1 MTNIADYISQLQT
14 LTQRNID
21 LLTAINESFFTK
33 REHLQVQLGTTQY
46 VIPSFISLENK
57 INALQEN
64 FENLVSAP
72 KTGEA
77 IFNIDGNS
85 RQIELKG
92 YTNTPHRADIDPTK
106 IKGYSVE
113 NRDVFKDFMTPTPFI
128 KLDLSGVDND
138 ISHINVKKVTFL
150 SEELKKIV
158 TDSGS
163 SAIAKQSW
171 ADLYKILSLYKE
183 DIDYIMYDTLYRMPL
198 RENLGYSEYN
208 IKSIDKDEV
217 DSDLYEYITVT
228 LHEELKYAQYDGTIE
243 SYLKIGDM
251 LVTYDDSAKLEIIE
265 INNSTRQ
272 LRLRVVNGDY
282 LNLGADPDNNLS
294 SDMCKLKFFS
304 SVDYESNKYINVPL
318 EEDQYVAIFLAPTND
333 RMNIRA
339 PWGNGILVNTYNLTD
354 EASNT
359 TNFKDYYDDNVRNI
373 GDILNEISTSMSTT
387 ITRFTQT
394 EFNTF
399 TNYKPVINKDDIKV
413 VQINTHLNNS
423 TTVQNIRS
431 LYSQKQEYNKQLEE
445 VKAQISSLTTTL
457 SEISFNDTTGVRN
470 SYVSQLTQYNTRQ
483 EELLNSITKISN
495 EIATTVNDSVI
506 PIESAKYRIRGYF
519 DWSAITDELIKEYK
533 ENIKGIRLQ
542 YRYKNQ
548 DLSTS
553 TAISLN
559 NGFIFS
565 DWNNMDS
572 FDLKK
577 NPIYENGSYK
587 FKYKQYNGSNDNG
600 SQNEPSFNQIDIP
613 ISQGETVDI
622 RLKIVWDFGYPF
634 VETTSD
640 WSDIVNIT
648 FPDEYLKDVQVTD
661 IIDENN
667 KDIEDNRF
675 KNILKDQG
683 VTEHIND
690 LVVDQN
696 ETYYHQPDHIAS
708 GFYTEE
714 RRIIPLRDKLTEI
727 NTAIQS
733 LQDIVQGTNN
743 TNLKVAI
750 LVDGVENTV
759 YTGRENS
766 IILPAYKNTG
776 ETKTY
781 STQATIQIT
790 NNSSHVAY
798 LYSIFPS
805 NTSGDIKPDSPS
817 LYNRDGNS
825 DYIVV
830 GEEKNSDGTTKK
842 IGDVWVW
849 CSNADNSNT
858 DNSNGDYIAQRLNQ
872 WITFRTK
879 NPADGSMYYGETN
892 DNENK
897 QQSYKKDLQY
907 NSQKG
912 DVDNILYIYPHIDD
926 EEDLIINNAN
936 LYSYM
941 TLAPNESLI
950 IPLNVHYKLTGQDTE
965 GKNLPSI
972 SRYIAFDLRSSLYL
986 NPNTYIIKFIAPY
999 DETVQNKIS
1008 RAEKSRLLT
1017 TTTTTGITVSKYNTI
1032 IKNS

>member
-1 MTNIADYISQLQT
+1 MANIADYISQLQT

-92 YTNTPHRADIDPTK
+92 YTNTPHRADIDPDK

-158 TDSGS
+158 IGTGTESSGT
-163 SAIAKQSW
+163 SAITKQSW

-198 RENLGYSEYN
+198 RENLGYSEYT

-228 LHEELKYAQYDGTIE
+228 LHEELKYALYDGTIE
-243 SYLKIGDM
+243 SYLKVGDM

-282 LNLGADPDNNLS
+282 LNLSADPKNDLS

-354 EASNT
+354 EASNK

-483 EELLNSITKISN
+483 EELINSITKISN

-533 ENIKGIRLQ
+533 ENIKGIRIQ

-553 TAISLN
+553 TAISLS

-577 NPIYENGSYK
+577 NPIYENGTYK

-661 IIDENN
+661 IINENN

-690 LVVDQN
+690 VVIDQN

-743 TNLKVAI
+743 TNLKVAV

-766 IILPAYKNTG
+766 ITLPAYENTG
-776 ETKTY
+776 EKEIY

-805 NTSGDIKPDSPS
+805 DTSGDIKTTSNS
-817 LYNRDGNS
+817 LYNRDNKNS
-825 DYIVV
+825 DYLV
-830 GEEKNSDGTTKK
+830 EYQEPNETDSSTKTTKV
-842 IGDVWVW
+842 GGVWIW
-849 CSNADNSNT
+849 CSNSGENSK
-858 DNSNGDYIAQRLNQ
+858 GDYTAQRLNQ
-872 WITFRTK
+872 WITFRVK
-879 NPADGSMYYGETN
+879 NPANGSMYY
-892 DNENK
+892 DISNEDK
-897 QQSYKKDLQY
+897 LQSYIKESQY
-907 NSQKG
+907 KE
-912 DVDNILYIYPHIDD
+912 DDKATYEDRMFIYPHIDD
-926 EEDLIINNAN
+926 RDDLIINNAN

-950 IPLNVHYKLTGQDTE
+950 IPLNVHYILTDSTMIE
-965 GKNLPSI
+965 K
-972 SRYIAFDLRSSLYL
+972 YIAFDLRSSLYL
-986 NPNTYIIKFIAPY
+986 NPNTYIIKFMAPKE
-999 DETVQNKIS
+999 DTIQNKIS

-1017 TTTTTGITVSKYNTI
+1017 TTTTTGNTVSKYNTI

>member
-1 MTNIADYISQLQT
+1 MANIADYISQLQT
-14 LTQRNID
+14 LTQRNLD

-85 RQIELKG
+85 KQIELKG
-92 YTNTPHRADIDPTK
+92 YTNTPHKADIDPAK

-128 KLDLSGVDND
+128 KLDLSGIDND

-158 TDSGS
+158 TDNESDSS
-163 SAIAKQSW
+163 SAIKKQSW
-171 ADLYKILSLYKE
+171 SDLYKILSLYKE
-183 DIDYIMYDTLYRMPL
+183 DVDYIMYDTLYRMPL
-198 RENLGYSEYN
+198 RENMGYGNYT

-228 LHEELKYAQYDGTIE
+228 IYEELKYTQYDGTIE
-243 SYLKIGDM
+243 SYLKVGDM

-272 LRLRVVNGDY
+272 LKLKVVNGDY
-282 LNLGADPDNNLS
+282 LNLGEDPENNLS

-339 PWGNGILVNTYNLTD
+339 PWGDGILINTYNLTD
-354 EASNT
+354 ETSQT
-359 TNFKDYYDDNVRNI
+359 TNFKDYYNENVRNI
-373 GDILNEISTSMSTT
+373 GDILNEISASMSTT
-387 ITRFTQT
+387 ITQFTQT
-394 EFNTF
+394 QFNTF
-399 TNYKPVINKDDIKV
+399 TKYKPVINKDDIKV

-431 LYSQKQEYNKQLEE
+431 LYAQKQEYNKQLEE
-445 VKAQISSLTTTL
+445 VKTQISSLTSTL

-470 SYVSQLTQYNTRQ
+470 SYVSQLSQYNSKQ
-483 EELLNSITKISN
+483 EELLSSITKISN
-495 EIATTVNDSVI
+495 EIATTANDSVV

-519 DWSAITDELIKEYK
+519 DWSSITDDLIQEYK
-533 ENIKGIRLQ
+533 DNIKGIRLQ

-553 TAISLN
+553 TAISMN
-559 NGFIFS
+559 NGFVFS
-565 DWNNMDS
+565 DWNNMAG

-577 NPIYENGSYK
+577 TPIYENGAYK
-587 FKYKQYNGSNDNG
+587 FKYKQYDNSQDNG

-634 VETTSD
+634 IETTSD

-675 KNILKDQG
+675 KNILQDQG
-683 VTEHIND
+683 VTSHIND
-690 LVVDQN
+690 MVTDQN

-733 LQDIVQGTNN
+733 LQDTVQGTNN
-743 TNLKVAI
+743 TNLKVAV
-750 LVDGVENTV
+750 LVDGIENTV

-766 IILPAYKNTG
+766 IILPAYTSV
-776 ETKTY
+776 ETSDMY
-781 STQATIQIT
+781 STQVTIQIT

-805 NTSGDIKPDSPS
+805 NTSGDLEHGSLS
-817 LYNRDGNS
+817 LYNRNGNS

-830 GEEKNSDGTTKK
+830 DEEENLG
-842 IGDVWVW
+842 GVWTW
-849 CSNADNSNT
+849 CSSANNT
-858 DNSNGDYIAQRLNQ
+858 NGDYIAQRLNQ
-872 WITFRTK
+872 WITFRVK
-879 NPADGSMYYGETN
+879 NPADGSMYYGKTN
-892 DNENK
+892 DNNTN

-907 NSQKG
+907 SSQNG
-912 DVDNILYIYPHIDD
+912 DVDNTLYIYPHIDD

-941 TLAPNESLI
+941 ALAPNESLI
-950 IPLNVHYKLTGQDTE
+950 IPLNVHYKLTGQDAE
-965 GKNLPSI
+965 GKDLLSI

-986 NPNTYIIKFIAPY
+986 NPNTYIVKFTAPY
-999 DETVQNKIS
+999 EETVQNKIS

-1017 TTTTTGITVSKYNTI
+1017 TTTVAGDTVSKYNTI